1 MKPVKK
7 QILANTTPDET
18 RVAIIENDQLAEYFI
33 DRHIG
38 GNDKVVG
45 NIYQGKVENVLPG
58 ISSAFIDVGQE
69 KNAYLYIS
77 DVLSNNNEKDISKI
91 LKKGETILVQVAK
104 EAIGTKGMK
113 VTMDIS
119 LPGRYLILMPL
130 SENVGVS
137 RQVEEHSERERL
149 RKIVESLNPPGGVIV
164 RTEAEG
170 VDERS
175 LRREMKYLSRLW
187 ETIKKRQ
194 EKVNK
199 GLIHKE
205 LGLTFQV
212 VRDILSEDVEAFLL
226 DNRQEF
232 DDVKGFVEMLAPELG
247 ERIRLYEGRTPI
259 FTSFNV
265 DEELQ
270 RLRNARID
278 LPSGGYLV
286 LQEAES
292 LCAID
297 VNTGKFTGKN
307 SQEETVTVTNIEAA
321 AEVARQ
327 LRLRNI
333 GGIIVID
340 FIDMKKRRNRDKVVE
355 ALAHGTRGDHAK
367 IKILPIT
374 RLGLV
379 EMTRERRRESL
390 QSMTCEMCVECSG
403 SGWVLSKDSMFLKI
417 RKEIIDMTQGRPD
430 GKLKISL
437 LPPVADYFRENKERM
452 EKQVGRS
459 IEILNDETL
468 PWEHYRIILE

>member
-1 MKPVKK
+1 MKKVKK
-7 QILANTTPDET
+7 QILCNTTPDET
-18 RVAIIENDQLAEYFI
+18 RVAIMENDKLAELFI

-38 GNDKVVG
+38 GNAKVVG
-45 NIYQGKVENVLPG
+45 NIYHGRVENVLPG

-77 DVLSNNNEKDISKI
+77 DVLDNNNQKDISKI
-91 LKKGETILVQVAK
+91 LKKGEPILVQVAK

-113 VTMDIS
+113 VTMDVS
-119 LPGRYLILMPL
+119 LPGRFLILMPL
-130 SENVGVS
+130 SEHVGVS
-137 RQVEEHSERERL
+137 RQVEEPQERERL
-149 RKIVESLNPPGGVIV
+149 RRIVESLNPPGGVIV

-170 VDERS
+170 ADERL
-175 LRREMKYLSRLW
+175 LRREMKYLTRLW
-187 ETIKKRQ
+187 ENVKKRS

-199 GLIHKE
+199 GLVHKE

-226 DNRQEF
+226 DNRQEY

-247 ERIRLYEGRTPI
+247 DRIRLYEGKTPI
-259 FTSFNV
+259 FTSFNIE
-265 DEELQ
+265 EELLT
-270 RLRNARID
+270 LRGSRID
-278 LPSGGYLV
+278 LPSGGYIII
-286 LQEAES
+286 QEAES

-297 VNTGKFTGKN
+297 VNTGKFTGKS
-307 SQEETVTVTNIEAA
+307 SQEETVTATNIEAA
-321 AEVARQ
+321 VAIARQ

-333 GGIIVID
+333 GGIVVID
-340 FIDMKKRRNRDKVVE
+340 FIDMKRRRNRDKVMEV
-355 ALAHGTRGDHAK
+355 LADATSLDHAK

-390 QSMTCEMCVECSG
+390 QAMTCEACEECAG
-403 SGWVLSKDSMFLKI
+403 SGWVLSRDSLFLKI
-417 RKEIIDMTQGRPD
+417 RKEIIDLTQGRPD
-430 GKLKISL
+430 GNLKIYL
-437 LPPVADYFRENKERM
+437 LGQVAQYMRENKERL

-459 IEILNDETL
+459 IEIFEDATL